1 MPDNLN
7 LQLREAKERMFRLHK
22 AERKRKELLNRIY
35 EQERLIIRLEL
46 QLESEQAD
54 VDSLTRLSL
63 VNLFHTILRSKSE
76 QLEMERQQALT
87 AALQLEAAKQELQN
101 TKKALIQVGADL
113 ANYQHAEDDYKKL
126 MAVKESALLNAPLLS
141 RELGMM
147 DDGIDDQKLL
157 VKELQEALTAGKLV
171 LASLADASNSL
182 ERAENW
188 GKWDLWGGGGII
200 STHAKHGHVDD
211 AKRFIHQA
219 NHQILNFRDELTDLN
234 RSFHIEIDISDTLK
248 MADYWFDGLIA
259 DWIVQG
265 RINNS
270 QSQTLSAMNKIRPVV
285 KQLQKEFSAAEATL
299 SGMMIKR
306 INRIEES
313 KLET

>member
-7 LQLREAKERMFRLHK
+7 LQLRVAKERMFRLHK
-22 AERKRKELLNRIY
+22 AERKREDLLNRVY
-35 EQERLIIRLEL
+35 EQERLIGRLEL

-54 VDSLTRLSL
+54 VERLTRLSL
-63 VNLFHTILRSKSE
+63 TNLFHTILRSKSE
-76 QLEMERQQALT
+76 QLEMERQQVLT
-87 AALQLEAAKQELQN
+87 AALQLDTAKQALLDAQN
-101 TKKALIQVGADL
+101 ALIQVGDDL
-113 ANYQHAEDDYKKL
+113 ANYQRAADDYKKL
-126 MAVKESALLNAPLLS
+126 MAVKEEALLNAPLLS
-141 RELGMM
+141 RELERM
-147 DDGIDDQKLL
+147 DDNIDDQKLL

-171 LASLADASNSL
+171 LASLTDASNSL
-182 ERAENW
+182 EKAENW
-188 GKWDLWGGGGII
+188 GKWDLWGGGGMI
-200 STHAKHGHVDD
+200 STHAKHSHVDD

-265 RINNS
+265 RITIS

-285 KQLQKEFSAAEATL
+285 SQLQKEFSTADATL
-299 SGMMIKR
+299 ADLIMKR
-306 INRIEES
+306 INWIEES
-313 KLET
+313 SLDS